1 MGRKGVPNKIT
12 SHYYIK
18 VNELDLKKSF
28 SFTLKL
34 NLLYRKRGTCMV
46 EILQTLANNILIL
59 LASLVLL
66 GGLMLTNMILGAVMS
81 ATVGE
86 FDKARFGRS
95 IIKALLI
102 LLSVCVYYACLE
114 LMPILLTYVGI
125 DVPED
130 LITTIEVLLIIAA
143 SFTKY
148 AKEIFNKLLTLF
160 DVTRIEKETIV
171 EVKETDVEDIEHQ
184 VGAEDGDTD
193 KG

>member
-1 MGRKGVPNKIT
+1 
-12 SHYYIK
+12 
-18 VNELDLKKSF
+18 
-28 SFTLKL
+28 
-34 NLLYRKRGTCMV
+34 MV